1 MNSGDTFK
9 ELKDVLREFR
19 DNRNWK
25 KFHNPKDLAI
35 SISIEASELLE
46 IFQWKNSREV
56 KDVSKER
63 IDEIKDELADIMIYC
78 LFLSEILDIDV
89 GEIVLDKIGR
99 NEDRYPVDRF
109 KG

>member
-56 KDVSKER
+56 KDVSKEK

-78 LFLSEILDIDV
+78 LFLSEILDIDM

>member
-56 KDVSKER
+56 KDVSKEK

-78 LFLSEILDIDV
+78 LFLSEILDIDME
-89 GEIVLDKIGR
+89 EIVLDKIGR

>member
-56 KDVSKER
+56 KDVSRKR

-78 LFLSEILDIDV
+78 LFLSEILDIDM

>member
-56 KDVSKER
+56 KDVSKEK

>member
-1 MNSGDTFK
+1 MNSSDTFK

-19 DNRNWK
+19 DDRNWK

-89 GEIVLDKIGR
+89 GEIVLDKIRR

>member
-56 KDVSKER
+56 KDVSKEK

-78 LFLSEILDIDV
+78 LFLSEILDIDI

>member
-1 MNSGDTFK
+1 MNSSDTFK

-19 DNRNWK
+19 DDRNWK